1 MTDAAVVGSA
11 AEAGVL
17 PVPPGEDPRARRS
30 TARRAGEGRPAWV
43 ALTVLVAALVAAPIM
58 AVVVDGLRSDT
69 TALPSGLWAMVLTT
83 VLLLLGVGVGTLLVG
98 GGLAWLV
105 TVGRFP
111 GRDVFVWMLVLPL
124 AMPAYILGFV
134 FLSTFD
140 EAGPVQQ
147 ALRDLLGDG
156 LWAPSVR
163 SLPGAVVVLTM
174 TLFPYVYLM
183 ARAAF
188 TEQSPSTYNAA
199 RTLGASRGRALRAV
213 VLPLARPSLA
223 AGLALVMMETLTD
236 FATVQYFG
244 VETVSVG
251 VYRVWKGNYNFEAAS
266 QLSVLVL
273 MFAVAVL
280 ASERLLRGR
289 ARYTQK
295 GGSGRGLEPVP
306 LQGWRAWAATAA
318 CVAALGIGFLLPVV
332 RLAHWAWREAARNPD
347 SFVDPRFGEYLTN
360 SLVVAALAAAATV
373 AVSLLVAHA
382 LRMSSSR
389 TARVA
394 AQVTTFGYAVPGA
407 VVGIG
412 VLLAFSDLDA
422 LLQWLGVE
430 GGTGLLVTGSVA
442 GILYAYL
449 IRFLAPAYQA
459 VDASLTKVSP
469 TMTLSALSLG
479 ASPRRILT
487 RVHLPLAR
495 SGVFVAFVLV
505 LVDAVK
511 ELPLVLLLRPFG
523 FSTVPVWVYQLAS
536 ENYWEKAALPALVI
550 IAMAVVPVFLLFRQV
565 RAADPY
571 RSGRR

>member
-1 MTDAAVVGSA
+1 MTLRPAGSSRRGNGRSVWSWSVLLVAAVV
-11 AEAGVL
+11 
-17 PVPPGEDPRARRS
+17 
-30 TARRAGEGRPAWV
+30 
-43 ALTVLVAALVAAPIM
+43 AAPVV
-58 AVVVDGLRSDT
+58 AVVVDGLRT
-69 TALPSGLWAMVLTT
+69 TGSVSLPSDLGEMVVTT
-83 VLLLLGVGVGTLLVG
+83 LLLMAAVGIGTLVVG

-111 GRDVFVWMLVLPL
+111 FRDALSWMLVLPL

-140 EAGPVQQ
+140 EAGPVQR
-147 ALRDLLGDG
+147 AMRDLLGDG
-156 LWAPSVR
+156 MWVPPVR
-163 SLPGAVVVLTM
+163 TLPGAAFVMTM

-188 TEQSPSTYNAA
+188 TEQSATTYDAA
-199 RTLGASRGRALRAV
+199 RSLGASRTRALYAV

-223 AGLALVMMETLTD
+223 AGLALVMMEVLTD

-251 VYRVWKGNYNFEAAS
+251 VYKEWKGSYDFSSAS

-273 MFAVAVL
+273 LFAVAVL
-280 ASERLLRGR
+280 AGERMLRGR
-289 ARYTQK
+289 ARYTQRR
-295 GGSGRGLEPVP
+295 GRGSGLEPVR
-306 LQGWRAWAATAA
+306 LTGVRGWAATLA
-318 CVAALGIGFLLPVV
+318 CLLALGVGFLLPVA
-332 RLAHWAWREAARNPD
+332 RLTAWAVGEARRNPGEVID
-347 SFVDPRFGEYLTN
+347 ERFADYLAN
-360 SLVVAALAAAATV
+360 SLTVALVTALACV
-373 AVSLLVAHA
+373 AVSMVVAHGV
-382 LRMSSSR
+382 RMAGGR
-389 TARVA
+389 LPRAA

-412 VLLAFSDLDA
+412 VLLAFANLDA
-422 LLQWLGVE
+422 LVRWSGVP

-459 VDASLTKVSP
+459 VDASLTKVSA
-469 TMTLSALSLG
+469 TTTLSALSLG
-479 ASPRRILT
+479 AGPLRILA

-505 LVDAVK
+505 LVDAIK

-523 FSTVPVWVYQLAS
+523 FSTVSVWVYELAS

-550 IAMAVVPVFLLFRQV
+550 VAAAVLPVFLLFRHARLV
-565 RAADPY
+565 DP
-571 RSGRR
+571 RS